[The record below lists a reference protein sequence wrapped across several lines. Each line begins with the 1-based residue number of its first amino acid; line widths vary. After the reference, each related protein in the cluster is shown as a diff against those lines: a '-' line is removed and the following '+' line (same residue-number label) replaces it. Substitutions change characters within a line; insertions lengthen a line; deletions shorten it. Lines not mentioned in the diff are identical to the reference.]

1 MMIHMHNVNG
11 DDKELSN
18 YPMALM
24 SGSIPDHTIRGLLD
38 VGLDL
43 VRGTGRWGQ
52 SDRVD
57 D

>member
-1 MMIHMHNVNG
+1 MMIHMHNVNR

-24 SGSIPDHTIRGLLD
+24 GGSIPDHTIRGLLD

-52 SDRVD
+52 SDCVD